1 MRERDQLSTGV
12 GNRRITRFRQ
22 QSHAPAVEGRFK
34 QPGQFPGVGVFVE
47 DVDTDRGQLSV

>member
-22 QSHAPAVEGRFK
+22 QSDAPAVEGRFK
-34 QPGQFPGVGVFVE
+34 QPGQFPSVGVFVE